1 MNLMAHEATSGS
13 ADEDRFLADQLGW
26 LFSPAGAASPQVSL
40 QPSWNGSDQASLALQ
55 PSAGPSLVLFK
66 ESLFPG
72 WTARLVTP
80 DGSSSVDLVGSEMD
94 FMLANLGSVPP
105 GSTLVFTY
113 GPTTAVY
120 LSWALSLLSLAM
132 MLTWALRPRWFGRM
146 SSPGGRLLAG
156 MRDRAGARFD
166 WSEDE
171 G

>member
-1 MNLMAHEATSGS
+1 MNLMAHDATSGS
-13 ADEDRFLADQLGW
+13 ADEDSFMASQFAW
-26 LFSPAGAASPQVSL
+26 LFAPAAGASPQISI
-40 QPSWNGSDQASLALQ
+40 QPSWTGSDEVSLALE

-80 DGSSSVDLVGSEMD
+80 NGSSTVDLVGSEMD
-94 FMLANLGSVPP
+94 FMLADLGSVPP

-113 GPTTAVY
+113 GPTIAVY
-120 LSWALSLLSLAM
+120 LSWAISAISLLAM
-132 MLTWALRPRWFGRM
+132 LVWLLRPLWWRRVWG
-146 SSPGGRLLAG
+146 PGARLLVG
-156 MRDRAGARFD
+156 VRERARSRFG